1 MLLSKCLN
9 NKIYTEVLL
18 ISKINACN
26 DKTCVPLTYKTMLEE
41 IFFFSPYMYVEIMNQ
56 LR

>member
-9 NKIYTEVLL
+9 NKIYAEVLL

-26 DKTCVPLTYKTMLEE
+26 DKTCIPLTYKTMLEE
-41 IFFFSPYMYVEIMNQ
+41 IFFSHLTCM
-56 LR
+56 LRL